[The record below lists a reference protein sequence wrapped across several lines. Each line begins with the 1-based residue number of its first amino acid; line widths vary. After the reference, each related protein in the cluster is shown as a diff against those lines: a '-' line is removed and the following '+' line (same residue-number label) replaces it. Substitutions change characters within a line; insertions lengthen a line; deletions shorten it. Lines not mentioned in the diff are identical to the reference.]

1 MTPKTKIIAADL
13 DWIKKQLKPE
23 NSYIVFEN
31 SSKLAGDSIFTK
43 ELKVYEYL
51 KNGKHNWQQFKDEK
65 LSREYLVIQMIPGK
79 EDETLGKLLSYG
91 LPKDTAYY
99 LYKAEER

>member
-1 MTPKTKIIAADL
+1 MTYKTKIIAADL
-13 DWIKKQLKPE
+13 DWIKRQLQPE
-23 NSYIVFEN
+23 SSYIVFEN
-31 SSKLAGDSIFTK
+31 SSTLDEDSIFTD
-43 ELKVYEYL
+43 ELKIYEYL
-51 KNGKHNWQQFKDEK
+51 KNGKHHWQQFKDEK
-65 LSREYLVIQMIPGK
+65 LSREYLVIRMIPGK